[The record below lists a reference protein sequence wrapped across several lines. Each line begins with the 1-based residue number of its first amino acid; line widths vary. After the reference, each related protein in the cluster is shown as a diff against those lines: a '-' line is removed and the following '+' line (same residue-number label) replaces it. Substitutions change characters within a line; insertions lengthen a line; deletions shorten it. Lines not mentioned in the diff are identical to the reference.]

1 MVDKE
6 TNFLELESLAKQ
18 AENQLLKE
26 VGLFDVYEG
35 DKLPE
40 GKKSYAMYFLLQNEE
55 KTMNDKVIDKI
66 MSKIQKAYETKLNA
80 QLR

>member
-1 MVDKE
+1 
-6 TNFLELESLAKQ
+6 LESLAKQ